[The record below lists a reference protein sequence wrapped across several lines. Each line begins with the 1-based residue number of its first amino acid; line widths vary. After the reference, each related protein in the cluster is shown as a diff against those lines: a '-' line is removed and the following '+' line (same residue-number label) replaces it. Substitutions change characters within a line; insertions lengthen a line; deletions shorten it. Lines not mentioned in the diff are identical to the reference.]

1 MAAATTLSLNKIHH
15 LRPHLDFF
23 EGSGGVVSSRSC
35 WTVWLGFPRMRRRGG
50 GGAASRGFCSQA
62 LAPSRWRFLRRRREA
77 WRSCPGVKMM
87 AAVRC
92 FWRRR
97 WPSGEDGGS
106 GAGWWLDGGRFAG
119 FPRSGRRVTADLGSD
134 LQHGEDPRSTLP
146 NAHGS
151 SVCEELLL
159 RSVKPATAMVLA
171 RIRRRLE
178 KTMDAGSSRS
188 FSLFFLCC
196 GVFLHLFL
204 DVYPFQSL
212 PEVSACVCLFCM
224 F

>member
-1 MAAATTLSLNKIHH
+1 MTA
-15 LRPHLDFF
+15 
-23 EGSGGVVSSRSC
+23 G
-35 WTVWLGFPRMRRRGG
+35 
-50 GGAASRGFCSQA
+50 
-62 LAPSRWRFLRRRREA
+62 
-77 WRSCPGVKMM
+77 
-87 AAVRC
+87 VRC
-92 FWRRR
+92 FWRRRR

-188 FSLFFLCC
+188 FSLFSFVGGSFCNCSSTCILSS
-196 GVFLHLFL
+196 LFL
-204 DVYPFQSL
+204 RFPRVC
-212 PEVSACVCLFCM
+212 ACSVCFNI
-224 F
+224 